1 MKILSSGDRFKAL
14 LREANIRSADF
25 AKLYGVKS
33 QHVNNW
39 FNRGIPPGRIH
50 SIASLLTVSPEWLA
64 HGEGPQTPLGLGPG
78 TTYEAAENDGVYSVA
93 EPMDIEL
100 PFYKEVPIAPG
111 ETKTHITEIPDQSIR
126 LPRSHL
132 ESLEINPN
140 DAICITMVGDSMA
153 ERIADGSTLAIDR
166 GLTQIVDGQ
175 IYALEHDGML
185 RIKYLH
191 RIPGNRLRLR
201 SHNSAAYPDEVFSA
215 EQIDAQHIHV
225 IGWVFW
231 WSTLNKQ
238 RPPVSD

>member
-1 MKILSSGDRFKAL
+1 MKKTSSGDRFRAL
-14 LREANIRSADF
+14 LKEAQIRSADF

-50 SIASLLTVSPEWLA
+50 SIAGLLTVSPQWLA

-78 TTYEAAENDGVYSVA
+78 TTYDAAEVQGVYSVA
-93 EPMDIEL
+93 ETQDIEL
-100 PFYKEVPIAPG
+100 PFYTEAPIATG
-111 ETKTHITEIPDQSIR
+111 SSKTHITEIPDQSIR

-140 DAICITMVGDSMA
+140 DAICTTMVGDSMA
-153 ERIADGSTLAIDR
+153 ERIEDGSILAIDR
-166 GLTQIVDGQ
+166 GLTQVIDGQ

-215 EQIDAQHIHV
+215 EQIEAQNIRV
-225 IGWVFW
+225 LGWVFW

-238 RPPVSD
+238 RPQVFD

>member
-1 MKILSSGDRFKAL
+1 MKIISSGDRFRAL
-14 LREANIRSADF
+14 LKEANIRSADF

-50 SIASLLTVSPEWLA
+50 AIAGLLTVSPQWLA
-64 HGEGPQTPLGLGPG
+64 TGEGPQTPLGLGPG
-78 TTYEAAENDGVYSVA
+78 TTYEAAEIQGVYSVL
-93 EPMDIEL
+93 ETQDIDL
-100 PFYKEVPIAPG
+100 PFYTEAPVSPG
-111 ETKTHITEIPDQSIR
+111 SSKTHIIEVPDQTIR

-132 ESLEINPN
+132 ESLEINPG
-140 DAICITMVGDSMA
+140 DAICTTMVGDSMA
-153 ERIADGSTLAIDR
+153 ERIEDGSTLAIDR
-166 GLTQIVDGQ
+166 GLTQVVDGQ

-191 RIPGNRLRLR
+191 RVPGNRLRLR

-215 EQIDAQHIHV
+215 EQIEAQNIRV
-225 IGWVFW
+225 LGWVFW

-238 RPPVSD
+238 RPQVYE

>member
-1 MKILSSGDRFKAL
+1 MKKISSGDRFRAL
-14 LREANIRSADF
+14 LKEANIRSADF

-50 SIASLLTVSPEWLA
+50 GIAGLLTVSPQWLA
-64 HGEGPQTPLGLGPG
+64 NGEGPQTPLGLGPG
-78 TTYEAAENDGVYSVA
+78 TTYNAAENQGVYSVPEA
-93 EPMDIEL
+93 TDIEL
-100 PFYKEVPIAPG
+100 PYYKEAPIAPG
-111 ETKTHITEIPDQSIR
+111 AIKTHVIEIPGQTTR

-132 ESLEINPN
+132 ESLEINPS
-140 DAICITMVGDSMA
+140 DAICTTMVGDSMA
-153 ERIADGSTLAIDR
+153 ERIEDGSTLAIDR

-201 SHNSAAYPDEVFSA
+201 SHNSVAYPDEVFSA
-215 EQIDAQHIHV
+215 EQIEAQNIRV

-238 RPPVSD
+238 RPPVCD

>member
-1 MKILSSGDRFKAL
+1 MKIISSGDRFRAL
-14 LREANIRSADF
+14 LKEANIRSVDF

-39 FNRGIPPGRIH
+39 FNRGIPAGRIH
-50 SIASLLTVSPEWLA
+50 NIARMLTVSPEWLA
-64 HGEGPQTPLGLGPG
+64 CGEGPKTPLGLGPG
-78 TTYEAAENDGVYSVA
+78 ITYDAAETQGVYSVP
-93 EPMDIEL
+93 ETLDIEL
-100 PFYKEVPIAPG
+100 PFHKEAPIAPG
-111 ETKTHITEIPDQSIR
+111 ETTTHIIEDPDQSIR

-132 ESLEINPN
+132 ESLEINPK

-153 ERIADGSTLAIDR
+153 ERIEDGSTVAIDR

-215 EQIDAQHIHV
+215 EQIDAQNIRV

-231 WSTLNKQ
+231 WSTLSKK
-238 RPPVSD
+238 RPQGID

>member
-1 MKILSSGDRFKAL
+1 MKKISSGDRFRAL
-14 LREANIRSADF
+14 LKEANIRSADF

-50 SIASLLTVSPEWLA
+50 GIAGLLTVSPQWLA
-64 HGEGPQTPLGLGPG
+64 NGEGPQTPLGLGPG
-78 TTYEAAENDGVYSVA
+78 TTYDAAENQGVYSVPEA
-93 EPMDIEL
+93 TDIEL
-100 PFYKEVPIAPG
+100 PYYKEAPIAPG
-111 ETKTHITEIPDQSIR
+111 AIKTHVIEIPGQTTR

-132 ESLEINPN
+132 ESLEINPS
-140 DAICITMVGDSMA
+140 DAICTTMVGDSMA
-153 ERIADGSTLAIDR
+153 ERIEDGSTLAIDR

-201 SHNSAAYPDEVFSA
+201 SHNSVAYPDEVFST
-215 EQIDAQHIHV
+215 EQIEAQNIRV

-238 RPPVSD
+238 RPPVCD

>member
-1 MKILSSGDRFKAL
+1 MKKISSGDRFRAL
-14 LREANIRSADF
+14 LKEANIRSADF

-50 SIASLLTVSPEWLA
+50 GIAGLLTVSPQWLA
-64 HGEGPQTPLGLGPG
+64 NGEGPQTPLGLGPG
-78 TTYEAAENDGVYSVA
+78 TTYDAAENQGVYSVPEA
-93 EPMDIEL
+93 MDIEL
-100 PFYKEVPIAPG
+100 PYYKEAPIAPG
-111 ETKTHITEIPDQSIR
+111 AIKTHVIEIPGQTTR

-132 ESLEINPN
+132 ESLEINPS
-140 DAICITMVGDSMA
+140 DAICTTMVGDSMA
-153 ERIADGSTLAIDR
+153 ERIEDGSTLAIDR

-201 SHNSAAYPDEVFSA
+201 SHNSVAYPDEVFST
-215 EQIDAQHIHV
+215 EQIEAQNIRV

-238 RPPVSD
+238 RPPVFD

>member
-1 MKILSSGDRFKAL
+1 MKKISSGDRFRAL
-14 LREANIRSADF
+14 LKEAHIRSADF

-50 SIASLLTVSPEWLA
+50 SIASLLTVSPQWLA
-64 HGEGPQTPLGLGPG
+64 TGEGPQTPLGFGPG
-78 TTYEAAENDGVYSVA
+78 TTYEAAEVQGVYSVP
-93 EPMDIEL
+93 ETTDIEL
-100 PFYKEVPIAPG
+100 PFYKETPITPG
-111 ETKTHITEIPDQSIR
+111 EPETHIIEIPELAIR

-132 ESLEINPN
+132 DTLEIDPS
-140 DAICITMVGDSMA
+140 DAICTTMVGDSMA
-153 ERIADGSTLAIDR
+153 ERIEDGSTLAIDR
-166 GLTQIVDGQ
+166 GLTHIVDGQ

-191 RIPGNRLRLR
+191 RVPGNRLRLR
-201 SHNSAAYPDEVFSA
+201 SHNHTAYPDEVFSA
-215 EQIDAQHIHV
+215 EQIDAQNIRV

-238 RPPVSD
+238 RPPLYE